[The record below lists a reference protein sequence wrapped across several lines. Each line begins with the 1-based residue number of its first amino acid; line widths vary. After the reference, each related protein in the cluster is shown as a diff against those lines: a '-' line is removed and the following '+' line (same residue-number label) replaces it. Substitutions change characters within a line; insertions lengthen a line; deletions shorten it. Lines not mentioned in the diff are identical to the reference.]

1 MGRFKVLRK
10 PLSARQVSVP
20 APAEAL
26 SARSSSSSSG
36 SELALAARAVSP
48 DCLTGGFYKSPTTGS
63 TISSSTPLLIT
74 WDPTCLT
81 SPSIDI
87 YLYAPG
93 LSPPRI
99 HLWQALALSRGSYEA
114 TLMPRWWNATE
125 TAALQLQIVG
135 AGEAPFLST
144 LPAGPVF
151 TATYTPP
158 ANGVIPPEAD
168 TTKIETGITVVN
180 DLSKSS
186 SSLSKGKTAVAVLL
200 PLILIVAGVLGWMKW
215 KRSKAKEEKK
225 TWTEKVDRRMST
237 ISADWK
243 SVTNVGAQAAV
254 RASMAANRASSF
266 SFGGPARPSS
276 QFERDVTEHGEK
288 GDLSQRRPGV
298 GLRNQ
303 AGLANGERV
312 SRVSFAADPRPSG
325 ESRRTKAFRDSYVPP
340 VPSLPANTTSIYATS
355 TYNTSTSNLATA
367 PVRKNSE
374 EESEAGESE
383 GSGAMSP
390 TQTEGALSLT
400 PEAIRA
406 RIAAGRARSAS
417 RAGVELMRTGHTL
430 GAEST
435 DDLLFSIPTAP
446 AATYSSPLAAGHGH
460 TVNTSN
466 PFATYITPT
475 ASHTPS
481 YSTQHANTTFASHQ
495 NTFSNGAYA
504 GSQAYGSQV
513 YGQTAAALSPDNTG
527 SVASPVMSSIPM
539 PAMQAM
545 PASVMSPDEMLRAY
559 AERKKSAHMSSS
571 HLSSSHMSLSSNPT
585 GVGSPSPLSLSHTT
599 TGAGVGGYAVP
610 APPAPVAG
618 GRTVFDGQVGG
629 GGNGEK
635 GERPPS
641 LGFAPGEYDP
651 DFKWEARQ

>member
-1 MGRFKVLRK
+1 MGHFKVLRK
-10 PLSARQVSVP
+10 PHSARQVSVP
-20 APAEAL
+20 APAEAEAL
-26 SARSSSSSSG
+26 SARSSSSASASVN
-36 SELALAARAVSP
+36 ELAARAVSP
-48 DCLTGGFYKSPTTGS
+48 GTSPLLSPKSNHTNPPPLDCLTGGFYKHPTTGS
-63 TISSSTPLLIT
+63 TISSSSPLLIT
-74 WDPTCLT
+74 WDPTCLS

-114 TLMPRWWNATE
+114 TLMPRWWNSTE
-125 TAALQLQIVG
+125 SASLQLQIVG
-135 AGEAPFLST
+135 AGEAPFLSP

-151 TATYTPP
+151 TATYTAPS
-158 ANGVIPPEAD
+158 NGVVPPEAD

-186 SSLSKGKTAVAVLL
+186 SSLSKGKTAVAVLI
-200 PLILIVAGVLGWMKW
+200 PLLLVVAGVLGWMKW

-266 SFGGPARPSS
+266 SFGGGVRPSS
-276 QFERDVTEHGEK
+276 QFERDVTDEK
-288 GDLSQRRPGV
+288 GGDMSQRRPGV

-355 TYNTSTSNLATA
+355 TYNT
-367 PVRKNSE
+367 KNSE
-374 EESEAGESE
+374 DDAESE

-417 RAGVELMRTGHTL
+417 RAGSSVGGGEGMEGYDDLAPALSLMRTGHTL

-435 DDLLFSIPTAP
+435 DDLLFSIPAAP

-466 PFATYITPT
+466 PFA
-475 ASHTPS
+475 
-481 YSTQHANTTFASHQ
+481 
-495 NTFSNGAYA
+495 
-504 GSQAYGSQV
+504 AYG
-513 YGQTAAALSPDNTG
+513 T
-527 SVASPVMSSIPM
+527 VASPVMSSIPM

-571 HLSSSHMSLSSNPT
+571 HSHLSLSSNPT
-585 GVGSPSPLSLSHTT
+585 GVSSPSPLALSHNI
-599 TGAGVGGYAVP
+599 TGAGVSGYP

-618 GRTVFDGQVGG
+618 GRQIFD
-629 GGNGEK
+629 GEK
-635 GERPPS
+635 GESKERPPS

>member
-1 MGRFKVLRK
+1 MGHFKVLRK
-10 PLSARQVSVP
+10 PHSARQVSVVAP
-20 APAEAL
+20 ASAEAL
-26 SARSSSSSSG
+26 SARSDSPASSSVSVN
-36 SELALAARAVSP
+36 ELALAARAVSP
-48 DCLTGGFYKSPTTGS
+48 GTLPLPLPPFPPKSNHTNPLPLDCLTGGFYKHPTTGS
-63 TISSSTPLLIT
+63 TIPSSTPLLIT

-93 LSPPRI
+93 LSPPRV
-99 HLWQALALSRGSYEA
+99 HLWSGLALKRGSYEA
-114 TLMPRWWNATE
+114 TLMPRWWNSTE

-135 AGEAPFLST
+135 AGEAPFLSP

-151 TATYTPP
+151 TATYTAPS
-158 ANGVIPPEAD
+158 NGVVPPEAD

-200 PLILIVAGVLGWMKW
+200 PLILIAAGVLGWMKW

-225 TWTEKVDRRMST
+225 SWTEKVDRRMST

-276 QFERDVTEHGEK
+276 QFERDVTDEK
-288 GDLSQRRPGV
+288 GGDMSQRRPGV

-340 VPSLPANTTSIYATS
+340 VPSLPANTTSIYAT
-355 TYNTSTSNLATA
+355 
-367 PVRKNSE
+367 KNSE
-374 EESEAGESE
+374 DDAESEA
-383 GSGAMSP
+383 SGAMSP

-417 RAGVELMRTGHTL
+417 RAGSSVSGGMGGGMGGGEGMEGYDDLAPALSLMRTGHTL

-435 DDLLFSIPTAP
+435 DDLLFSIPAAP
-446 AATYSSPLAAGHGH
+446 AATYSSPLAAGH
-460 TVNTSN
+460 TVNT
-466 PFATYITPT
+466 T
-475 ASHTPS
+475 
-481 YSTQHANTTFASHQ
+481 
-495 NTFSNGAYA
+495 G
-504 GSQAYGSQV
+504 GQAYG
-513 YGQTAAALSPDNTG
+513 GQAGGT
-527 SVASPVMSSIPM
+527 VASPVMSSIPM

-559 AERKKSAHMSSS
+559 AERKKSAH
-571 HLSSSHMSLSSNPT
+571 LSLSAPGSHMSLSSNPT
-585 GVGSPSPLSLSHTT
+585 GVSSPSPLALSYGANGMG
-599 TGAGVGGYAVP
+599 GAGVAVP

-618 GRTVFDGQVGG
+618 GRQIFD
-629 GGNGEK
+629 GEK
-635 GERPPS
+635 GESKERPPS

-651 DFKWEARQ
+651 DFKWEVRQ